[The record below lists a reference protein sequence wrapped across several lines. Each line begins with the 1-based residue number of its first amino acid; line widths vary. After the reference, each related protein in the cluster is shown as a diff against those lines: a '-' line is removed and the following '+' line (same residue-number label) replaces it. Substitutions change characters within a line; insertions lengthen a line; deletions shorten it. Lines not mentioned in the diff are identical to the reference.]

1 MYTCPHNLDLEEFIM
16 TEKALTELKRE
27 ILRKVESAARDG
39 EIQNVIL
46 NSKLLEAV
54 EGLLADY
61 RSIESKFE
69 DLRRSFTLQS
79 DTELPLSPPNGMLK
93 NEGKN
98 DETLSAKAQGKLR
111 REAFIEIARRKGK
124 RLEQVKGVRYN
135 TEQGDLLGVASASER
150 SQGRWSLGLPPAR
163 YGTFVLL
170 CEDTKG
176 AIHTFIASRDFT
188 QKIMYKLSRDHNGQ
202 IKLNVKKTG
211 SKFYLVIPGNQDEPI
226 ANMKDQFDN
235 I

>member
-1 MYTCPHNLDLEEFIM
+1 M

-27 ILRKVESAARDG
+27 ILHKIESAARNG

-46 NSKLLEAV
+46 NSKLLESV
-54 EGLLADY
+54 ERLLADY

-69 DLRRSFTLQS
+69 VLKRSFTLQS
-79 DTELPLSPPNGMLK
+79 DAELPLSPPIGNI
-93 NEGKN
+93 E
-98 DETLSAKAQGKLR
+98 DETLSAKAQGQLR
-111 REAFIEIARRKGK
+111 REAFIEIARKKGK
-124 RLEQVKGVRYN
+124 RLDQVKGVRYS
-135 TEQGDLLGVASASER
+135 TEHGDLLGVASASEK
-150 SQGRWSLGLPPAR
+150 SPGRWALGLPPAR

-176 AIHTFIASRDFT
+176 EIHTFIASRDFT
-188 QKIMYKLSRDHNGQ
+188 QKFIDKLSRDYNGQ

-211 SKFYLVIPGNQDEPI
+211 SKFYLTIPGSHDESI
-226 ANMKDQFDN
+226 VNLKDQFEN

>member
-1 MYTCPHNLDLEEFIM
+1 M
-16 TEKALTELKRE
+16 TEKALAELKHE
-27 ILRKVESAARDG
+27 ILHKVENAARNG

-61 RSIESKFE
+61 RNIESRFE
-69 DLRRSFTLQS
+69 DLSRMFTRQS
-79 DTELPLSPPNGMLK
+79 NTDLPLSPSNKTLENGEK
-93 NEGKN
+93 NN
-98 DETLSAKAQGKLR
+98 ETLSAKAQGQLR
-111 REAFIEIARRKGK
+111 REAFIEIARKKGK

-135 TEQGDLLGVASASER
+135 TDQGDLLGVASASER
-150 SQGRWSLGLPPAR
+150 SSGRWSFGLPPAR

-176 AIHTFIASRDFT
+176 EIHTFIASRDFT
-188 QKIMYKLSRDHNGQ
+188 RKFMDKLSRDHNGQ

-211 SKFYLVIPGNQDEPI
+211 SKFYLAIPGSHDESI
-226 ANMKDQFDN
+226 VNLKDQFEN